1 MPSKRPSKPDP
12 EEARPRRKR
21 RPKAGAKA
29 RPRAVVE
36 GLIGVGL
43 DAKDGHTR
51 ITKAA
56 NVLLLGGSEET
67 HERMQEFTIR
77 LGERMKAKGKRFGA
91 VSAKEL
97 RDLADGL

>member
-1 MPSKRPSKPDP
+1 MPSKRERKPNP
-12 EEARPRRKR
+12 EEAPKARRKR
-21 RPKAGAKA
+21 

-51 ITKAA
+51 ITKAD
-56 NVLLLGGSEET
+56 NVILLGGSEET

-91 VSAKEL
+91 VSPKEL

>member
-1 MPSKRPSKPDP
+1 MASKREPDKSKSKSKP
-12 EEARPRRKR
+12 KR
-21 RPKAGAKA
+21 RRR
-29 RPRAVVE
+29 RPAVVE

-43 DAKDGHTR
+43 DGKDGHTR

-67 HERMQEFTIR
+67 HEQMQEFTIR
-77 LGERMKAKGKRFGA
+77 LGERMKAQGKRFGD
-91 VSAKEL
+91 VSPKEL